1 MAAGILI
8 LHNCI
13 TSIVLIVW
21 DSLSELDVVIHTFQ
35 RGKSMVRPS
44 PIRPGRTMQVSL
56 QVLTSSYWHWS
67 CTKSS
72 NKHAHHNSQQMSYLV
87 TWMMTLPASQQP
99 NMDHPVGNLSPVAGL
114 QAHASAQVLPLP
126 CQSKNDVLSP
136 QAMKLPPSSFWSSH
150 QQCINKDGF
159 YTSTQRNRLIKEACT
174 ALCGYCWEQGEPVS
188 NTRKRVLA
196 KMLYDLAPK
205 SLGDPG
211 TAHKK
216 RPGVKS
222 SCNMAMISGGGS
234 WVCVLT
240 SEVVMLILRPF
251 RKQMDF

>member
-1 MAAGILI
+1 MPIKKR
-8 LHNCI
+8 C
-13 TSIVLIVW
+13 
-21 DSLSELDVVIHTFQ
+21 SE
-35 RGKSMVRPS
+35 S
-44 PIRPGRTMQVSL
+44 
-56 QVLTSSYWHWS
+56 
-67 CTKSS
+67 
-72 NKHAHHNSQQMSYLV
+72 
-87 TWMMTLPASQQP
+87 
-99 NMDHPVGNLSPVAGL
+99 VGNETAPF
-114 QAHASAQVLPLP
+114 
-126 CQSKNDVLSP
+126 
-136 QAMKLPPSSFWSSH
+136 KLPIFSPDI
-150 QQCINKDGF
+150 QQCISKDGF

-174 ALCGYCWEQGEPVS
+174 ALRGYCWEQGEPVS

-251 RKQMDF
+251 RKQIDF